1 MRNNNDPL
9 TRTKIAGCRV
19 CIIQLECGTK
29 IETTYLE
36 IRVDLFSRHNATI
49 TRLDINPTD
58 QLKHLLTKISEI
70 DNLPHMET
78 IAQARQQFI
87 EDIQL
92 KMSKCLSINYSRSI
106 NLMKLQSRFCVICK
120 QFVPL

>member
-1 MRNNNDPL
+1 MRNNDPL
-9 TRTKIAGCRV
+9 TRTKITGCRV

-49 TRLDINPTD
+49 TSLDINPTD
-58 QLKHLLTKISEI
+58 QLKHLLSKISVI
-70 DNLPHMET
+70 DNLET

-106 NLMKLQSRFCVICK
+106 NLMKLQSRYCVICK